1 MACCVLI
8 ASVIAALLTLV
19 RVGRNPADDP
29 RAWRLKVWRLTK
41 DTSHD

>member
-8 ASVIAALLTLV
+8 ASVIAALLALV

-29 RAWRLKVWRLTK
+29 RAWRLTDWRLTK
-41 DTSHD
+41 DRSHE

>member
-8 ASVIAALLTLV
+8 ASLIAALLSLV

-29 RAWRLKVWRLTK
+29 RAWRLNVWRLTK

>member
-8 ASVIAALLTLV
+8 ASVIAALLALA
-19 RVGRNPADDP
+19 RGRNPANDP
-29 RAWRLKVWRLTK
+29 RAWRLKAWRLTK